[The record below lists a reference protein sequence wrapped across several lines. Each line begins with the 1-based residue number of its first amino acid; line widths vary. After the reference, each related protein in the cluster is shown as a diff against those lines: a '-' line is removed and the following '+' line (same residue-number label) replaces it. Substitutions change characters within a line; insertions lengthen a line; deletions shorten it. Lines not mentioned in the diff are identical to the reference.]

1 MADDEGKKRVKD
13 IFEGLTNNFNDWNA
27 LERELI
33 RNKFTQEDLYTFETF
48 SLFVKNCLRG
58 N

>member
-1 MADDEGKKRVKD
+1 MADEERKQRVKD
-13 IFEGLTNNFNDWNA
+13 IFEGLTINFNDWNA

-33 RNKFTQEDLYTFETF
+33 RNEFTQEDLYTFETF

>member
-1 MADDEGKKRVKD
+1 MADEERKPRVKD
-13 IFEGLTNNFNDWNA
+13 VFEGLTINFNDWNA

-33 RNKFTQEDLYTFETF
+33 RNKFTQEDLYTFEAF

>member
-1 MADDEGKKRVKD
+1 MADEERKQRVQD
-13 IFEGLTNNFNDWNA
+13 IFVGLTNNFNDWNA

-33 RNKFTQEDLYTFETF
+33 RNEFTQEDLYTFETF

>member
-1 MADDEGKKRVKD
+1 MADEERKQRVKD
-13 IFEGLTNNFNDWNA
+13 IFEGLTINFNDWNA

>member
-1 MADDEGKKRVKD
+1 MADEERKQRVKD
-13 IFEGLTNNFNDWNA
+13 IFEGLTINFNDWNA
-27 LERELI
+27 LKRELI